1 MIRQLCILFVLA
13 PILGACAAQ
22 DRLLLLPG
30 EQGAKTGAVAVLS
43 KTGKAVAVVDKAYT
57 DAKVAGEVV
66 DSKQRNADA
75 VSPDQKALLEAL
87 PKPPTAYILYFK
99 EGTTTLTPASEPA
112 LKALFKDAGERSGA
126 DVQVTGHTDTLG
138 STPSNDELSLRRAK
152 TIREML
158 VKRGLDPG
166 LVRAVGRGER
176 ELLVKTKDRVRK
188 PENRRVEVTV
198 R

>member
-30 EQGAKTGAVAVLS
+30 EQGV
-43 KTGKAVAVVDKAYT
+43 KTGKTVAVVDKAYT

-66 DSKQRNADA
+66 DSKQSNADA
-75 VSPDQKALLEAL
+75 VSADQRALLAAL
-87 PKPPTAYILYFK
+87 PKPPTGYILYFK
-99 EGTTTLTPASEPA
+99 EGTTTLTPASEPV
-112 LKALFKDAGERSGA
+112 LKALFKDAGERAGA